1 MSNIR
6 TFADELRDAVEQ
18 AATKRLNERALKRL
32 RTEAPVHTAVVA
44 QATAAENGY
53 SSAPSTQTFPMV
65 NGSTGS
71 TNSTMQF
78 AAPNSQA
85 LSASL
90 PGSLPSQLASS
101 TVGLSQAARGEDA
114 EKSDS
119 SNLGQNG
126 FSQAPAKTLVRQTSF
141 EERIDAIV
149 GNLDL
154 SEVEEIEDTPLPPE
168 EQSRKDFADR
178 LDRRNLDEEMLGEM
192 LEELQTR
199 APSWGRLRR
208 TRCMGLLLVHVS
220 RASRPTRGAFIAKG
234 LPLLG
239 ELLADS
245 VSVLEEGPDSERHE
259 ASMGSM
265 ACLVCL
271 LALSVGRAIMWE
283 HRQTLGKAFDRLHRW
298 CGREKTARAAELRA
312 PCMALSRRWR
322 QQPKPANTDTPQN
335 KALRV
340 KVLEM
345 IKQGLE
351 GADAET
357 LKTSLPLSTV
367 ASEIEATLYAFHKGA
382 TADYRQHARM
392 LRNNMVLVGNE
403 SLRQRILSGEIVAQ
417 ELVNMDSRSLAP
429 QTLQEQRKAAE
440 LEALKSVLI
449 LPGQPVAKPLERM
462 ASFDWRD
469 ETYNPR
475 PKEEPAE
482 ASAPVAEK
490 VSESTT
496 PPVPA
501 MVAPPTPLPEEPGTP
516 GIMRTSSVSSL
527 GAPGTPEAMATPA
540 PDDEDEQ
547 AEDLIRYFSQSVR

>member
-44 QATAAENGY
+44 QATAAENGD
-53 SSAPSTQTFPMV
+53 SSATSTQTAQTFPMV
-65 NGSTGS
+65 NGSNGSTAS

-90 PGSLPSQLASS
+90 PGSLPSS
-101 TVGLSQAARGEDA
+101 TVGLSQGAQGEA
-114 EKSDS
+114 ESDS

-126 FSQAPAKTLVRQTSF
+126 AKKTLVRQTSF
-141 EERIDAIV
+141 EERLDAIV

-199 APSWGRLRR
+199 AASWGRLRR

-490 VSESTT
+490 VSESAP

-501 MVAPPTPLPEEPGTP
+501 MPVAPPTPLPEEPGTP
-516 GIMRTSSVSSL
+516 GIMRTSSISSL